1 MTLCR
6 DLPFTYQKL
15 MIKIT
20 VTATTIA
27 MLYREF
33 SSPKFRENPKLYD
46 ILAGR
51 GAITVHR
58 ILIVEDDFDILE
70 MLSSWLTEAG
80 YQTVEA
86 EDGMKALE
94 LFDESQCDLVLLDL
108 MLPKIDGFG
117 VCEWIR
123 KRSDV
128 PIMMLTALDGEKE
141 QLRGYDLKIDE
152 YVTKPFSMPILLRK
166 IAAILRRM
174 DVNKRDVNILH
185 YQDITLNLDAYTATR
200 GDRDLSLTNREFEC
214 LRELIQNQGRVMTYQ
229 MLINRIWNYDYIGD
243 DRVIYSHIKNLRR
256 KLDADYIKTVRGVG
270 YRVEKA

>member
-1 MTLCR
+1 M
-6 DLPFTYQKL
+6 
-15 MIKIT
+15 
-20 VTATTIA
+20 
-27 MLYREF
+27 
-33 SSPKFRENPKLYD
+33 
-46 ILAGR
+46 
-51 GAITVHR
+51 HR

-80 YQTVEA
+80 YETIEA
-86 EDGMKALE
+86 ADGMKALE
-94 LFDESQCDLVLLDL
+94 LFEESQCGLVLLDL

-123 KRSDV
+123 NRSDV

-166 IAAILRRM
+166 IAAILRRA
-174 DVNKRDVNILH
+174 DNSQRDMNILH
-185 YQDITLNLDAYTATR
+185 YHDLTLNLDAYTAMR
-200 GDRDLSLTNREFEC
+200 GERDLGLTNREFEC

-270 YRVEKA
+270 YHVEKA

>member
-1 MTLCR
+1 MR
-6 DLPFTYQKL
+6 
-15 MIKIT
+15 
-20 VTATTIA
+20 
-27 MLYREF
+27 
-33 SSPKFRENPKLYD
+33 
-46 ILAGR
+46 
-51 GAITVHR
+51 R

-80 YQTVEA
+80 YLTIEA
-86 EDGMKALE
+86 EDGIKAIE
-94 LFDESQCDLVLLDL
+94 VFEESRCDLVLLDL

-123 KRSDV
+123 RRSDV
-128 PIMMLTALDGEKE
+128 PVMMLTALDGERE

-166 IAAILRRM
+166 IAAILRRTDGSSREM
-174 DVNKRDVNILH
+174 SILH
-185 YQDITLNLDAYTATR
+185 YRDITLNLDAYTAAR
-200 GDRDLSLTNREFEC
+200 GERDLGLTGREFEC

-256 KLDADYIKTVRGVG
+256 KLEADYIKTVRGVG
-270 YRVEKA
+270 YRVEKM